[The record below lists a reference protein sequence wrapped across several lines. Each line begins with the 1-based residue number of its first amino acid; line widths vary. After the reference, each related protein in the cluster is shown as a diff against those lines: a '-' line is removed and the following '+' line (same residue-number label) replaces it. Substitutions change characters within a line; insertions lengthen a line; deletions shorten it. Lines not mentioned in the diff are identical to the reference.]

1 LSASSR
7 HRGARWLLLA
17 AIGLPSLLLVEVG
30 LRRLELPRFDACE
43 PRSDFPWQPDAEV
56 FNVLRAHAEIGVGR
70 TNALGLRGPEI
81 QVPRSPRVARILFVG
96 DSTCWGLGVEYGRTF
111 AARSA
116 EIAARAIGQP
126 IEIVNGCVP
135 GHSSFQSRIM
145 LERLMRFSPDLV
157 VLYVGARND
166 VDRHRY
172 FRDAEIPARLARREA
187 AWHRIYVLRALEAGF
202 DGLYKKLLRKPLS
215 QRRRARVPPSDF
227 RGNVEAML
235 DVIATHGARGI
246 VMQPPFS
253 AALLERHPLIPA
265 YQEILSEVA
274 HQSGESAVP
283 LQPVFASWPEA
294 DVYQDD
300 RLHFAPDGH
309 ELAAHELSRAIVASL
324 RAEDSEGG
332 GH

>member
-1 LSASSR
+1 LSASSP

-17 AIGLPSLLLVEVG
+17 AIGLVSFLLLEIG
-30 LRRLELPRFDACE
+30 LRGLELPRFDACE
-43 PRSDFPWQPDAEV
+43 PRNDFPWQPDAEA
-56 FNVLRAHAEIGVGR
+56 FNVLRPHAEIGVGR
-70 TNALGLRGPEI
+70 TNALGLRGPAIREA
-81 QVPRSPRVARILFVG
+81 RTPRVARILFVG
-96 DSTCWGLGVEYGRTF
+96 DSTCWGLGVEYDETF

-116 EIAARAIGQP
+116 EIAAQAIGQP

-135 GHSSFQSRIM
+135 GHSSFQSRVT
-145 LERLMRFSPDLV
+145 LERLIRFSPDVV

-187 AWHRIYVLRALEAGF
+187 AWHRLHVLRALEAGF

-215 QRRRARVPPSDF
+215 HHSRARVPPGDF
-227 RGNVEAML
+227 RQNIEAIL

-265 YQEILSEVA
+265 YQEILSEMA
-274 HQSGESAVP
+274 RRSAVIGVP
-283 LQPVFASWPEA
+283 LQPVFASRPEA

-300 RLHFAPDGH
+300 RLHFVAAGH
-309 ELAAHELSRAIVASL
+309 ELAAHELARAIVASL
-324 RAEDSEGG
+324 RAEDSRGG
-332 GH
+332 EH